1 MYIDSSSGST
11 VEDITQMMLSTT
23 IRISLLFRGTAVV
36 FGEIVISPVVL
47 FA

>member
-11 VEDITQMMLSTT
+11 AEDITQMMLSTT
-23 IRISLLFRGTAVV
+23 IRMPLLFRGTVVV
-36 FGEIVISPVVL
+36 FGEIIKSPVVL

>member
-11 VEDITQMMLSTT
+11 AEDITQMMLSAT
-23 IRISLLFRGTAVV
+23 IRIPLLFRGTVVV